1 MKLDFEPEKYVIY
14 DSSSIRDALGKI
26 QKNTCGMVCIASKD
40 DKIIA
45 IATDGDIRQGLL
57 KGLKLE
63 DSIAQC
69 FNQDFI
75 WANESDS
82 RSKMLKY
89 LDTGIQHLPILD
101 KEKRLILIVNQE
113 TIVPRGEEGIY
124 FRSRA
129 PVRISFGG
137 GGSDLTRYFLDNGG
151 AVINAAVS
159 IFSHATMRMLEG
171 ENIIINSHDLGE
183 TFRAKN
189 LNDALDKSNTPFS
202 LILAVL
208 RLVKPKYGFELNIHS
223 DFPVGSG
230 LGGSATLVAVVLG
243 CFNQVRKDRWDQH
256 ELAEMAFQA
265 ERLTLGIAGGWQDQ
279 YATIFGGVNFLEFG
293 SEENLIHPIR
303 LHSNT
308 LLELEESL
316 ILCDTGL
323 AHHSGD
329 IHISQRATMNS
340 KEIRNNVRKNVELTY
355 KIRNLLLGGR
365 LRDFGIALDETWRL
379 KKTFSNM
386 ISNSYLDEIY
396 QGAIDNGAL
405 GGKILGAGG
414 GGFFLFYVPPFK
426 KVRLLAYLKERGLG
440 VRHFCF
446 EEYGLQTWTA
456 RFRENNKKRTLN

>member
-1 MKLDFEPEKYVIY
+1 MSFSTKSYVVS
-14 DSSSIRDALGKI
+14 DRSSIRDALEII
-26 QKNTCGMVCIASKD
+26 QKNTHGMVCIASQD
-40 DKIIA
+40 EKIIA
-45 IATDGDIRQGLL
+45 IATDGDIRLGLL
-57 KGLKLE
+57 GGLELH
-63 DSIAQC
+63 DSITKC
-69 FNQDFI
+69 FNQDFV
-75 WANESDS
+75 WVDENDPRSRLLKHLDS
-82 RSKMLKY
+82 
-89 LDTGIQHLPILD
+89 GIRYIPILD
-101 KEKRLILIVNQE
+101 DEKRLVSIVSHDSISPRSEQE
-113 TIVPRGEEGIY
+113 IY

-137 GGSDLTRYFLDNGG
+137 GGSDLTRYFLENGG

-171 ENIIINSHDLGE
+171 EDIIINSHDLGE

-189 LNDALDKSNTPFS
+189 LKDALDKSNTPFS

-208 RLVKPKYGFELNIHS
+208 RLIKPKYGFELNIHS

-230 LGGSATLVAVVLG
+230 LGGSATLAAVVLG

-279 YATIFGGVNFLEFG
+279 YAAIFGGVNFLEFG

-303 LHSNT
+303 LHSDT

-316 ILCDTGL
+316 ILCDTGVP
-323 AHHSGD
+323 HHSGD

-340 KEIRNNVRKNVELTY
+340 EEIRNNVRINVELTY

-414 GGFFLFYVPPFK
+414 GGFFLFYVPPFE

-440 VRHFCF
+440 VRHFRF

-456 RFRENNKKRTLN
+456 RFRENNKKRILN